1 VTRLARKTFKALQ
14 VRNYRLYFVGQIVSV
29 SGTWMQGVAQS
40 WLVLQLTGSGAA
52 LGLVLGAQFLPT
64 LVAGP
69 LGGVVADRF
78 PKRRLL
84 LITNTA
90 AGLLALVLGLLT
102 ATGLVQLWM
111 VFVLAFL
118 LGITNALDNPAR
130 QTFVQEMVG
139 PQLLPNA
146 VSLNSVVMNSSRM
159 IGPAT
164 AGVLIA
170 TVGLAACFLINAA
183 SYLAVLVALALMR
196 TKDLELAPT
205 VARAKGQL
213 REGFRYVWATP
224 ALRTPLL
231 MMAAIGT
238 LTYEFAVTLPLLA
251 RFTFDGT
258 AGTYAAMSVTMA
270 SGAVAGGLVVAS
282 RGVPTSRRLTG
293 AAFVFGLVVLAVAAA
308 PTLPVVF
315 LLLPLLGASSI
326 TFIASSNATLQ
337 LTAPAEMKGRVMAL
351 FAVAFLGTTPIGGPI
366 VGWVAQATDPRIA
379 LALGGVVAVTAAI
392 VGARSLRRNA
402 PQHVPALEV
411 PPTPL
416 VRTGSDGP
424 RHGADAPTAAA
435 AAAA

>member
-1 VTRLARKTFKALQ
+1 VKRVAKRTFKALE
-14 VRNYRLYFVGQIVSV
+14 VRNYRLYFIGQIISV

-52 LGLVLGAQFLPT
+52 LGAVLGVQFLPT
-64 LVAGP
+64 LFAGP
-69 LGGVVADRF
+69 LGGVIADRF

-90 AGLLALVLGLLT
+90 AGLLALTLGLLT

-118 LGITNALDNPAR
+118 LGCTNALDNPAR

-139 PQLLPNA
+139 PTQLTNA
-146 VSLNSVVMNSSRM
+146 ISLNSVVMNSSRM

-183 SYLAVLVALALMR
+183 SYLAVLAAIGMMR
-196 TKDLELAPT
+196 TRELHTLPT

-231 MMAAIGT
+231 MMAAVGT

-251 RFTFDGT
+251 KFTFGGD

-270 SGAVAGGLVVAS
+270 SGAVVGGLVVAS
-282 RGVPTSRRLTG
+282 RGTPTSKRLTG
-293 AAFVFGLVVLAVAAA
+293 AALVFGLVVLAVSAA
-308 PTLPVVF
+308 PTLPLVF
-315 LLLPLLGASSI
+315 LLLPIVGASSI
-326 TFIASSNATLQ
+326 TFIATSNATLQ
-337 LTAPAEMKGRVMAL
+337 LTAPPEMKGRVMAL

-366 VGWVAQATDPRIA
+366 VGWIAETTDPRIA
-379 LALGGVVAVTAAI
+379 LALGGLVAVVAAR
-392 VGARSLRRNA
+392 VGARSLRSVGPEHATVLDEPAA
-402 PQHVPALEV
+402 PLGRIATEQPAE
-411 PPTPL
+411 P
-416 VRTGSDGP
+416 
-424 RHGADAPTAAA
+424 PTAAA
-435 AAAA
+435 A

>member
-1 VTRLARKTFKALQ
+1 MTKLARKTFKALS
-14 VRNYRLYFVGQIVSV
+14 VRNYRLYFFGQIVSV

-40 WLVLQLTGSGAA
+40 WLVLQLTGSGTA

-64 LVAGP
+64 LLGGP

-84 LITNTA
+84 LMTNTA

-139 PQLLPNA
+139 PTLLPNA

-183 SYLAVLVALALMR
+183 SYIAVLAAIGLMR
-196 TKDLELAPT
+196 TKDLHAGPT
-205 VARAKGQL
+205 VAKAKGQL
-213 REGFRYVWATP
+213 REGFQYVWKTP

-231 MMAAIGT
+231 MMGAIGT

-251 RFTFDGT
+251 RFTFDGD
-258 AGTYAAMSVTMA
+258 AGTYAAMSVVMA
-270 SGAVAGGLVVAS
+270 AGAVLGGLVVAS
-282 RGVPTSRRLTG
+282 RGTPTSKRLTG
-293 AAFVFGLVVLAVAAA
+293 AAFVFGIVVLAVAAA
-308 PTLPVVF
+308 PSLPVVF
-315 LLLPLLGASSI
+315 LLLPLVGASSI
-326 TFIASSNATLQ
+326 TFIATSNATLQ

-366 VGWVAQATDPRIA
+366 VGWIAQVTDPRVA
-379 LALGGVVAVTAAI
+379 LALGGVVAIVAARI
-392 VGARSLRRNA
+392 GARSLRRTA
-402 PQHVPALEV
+402 SPEHATVLDV
-411 PPTPL
+411 PPTSISRPAPQDDL
-416 VRTGSDGP
+416 PVEP
-424 RHGADAPTAAA
+424 RPAAA
-435 AAAA
+435 A

>member
-1 VTRLARKTFKALQ
+1 MKRVAKRTFKALE
-14 VRNYRLYFVGQIVSV
+14 VRNYRLYFIGQIISV

-52 LGLVLGAQFLPT
+52 LGAVLGVQFLPT
-64 LVAGP
+64 LFAGP
-69 LGGVVADRF
+69 LGGVIADRF

-90 AGLLALVLGLLT
+90 AGLLALTLGLLT

-118 LGITNALDNPAR
+118 LGCTNALDNPAR

-139 PQLLPNA
+139 PTQLTNA
-146 VSLNSVVMNSSRM
+146 ISLNSVVMNSSRM

-183 SYLAVLVALALMR
+183 SYLAVLAAIGMMR
-196 TKDLELAPT
+196 TRELHTLPT

-231 MMAAIGT
+231 MMAAVGT

-251 RFTFDGT
+251 KFTFGGD

-270 SGAVAGGLVVAS
+270 SGAVVGGLVVAS
-282 RGVPTSRRLTG
+282 RGTPTSKRLTG
-293 AAFVFGLVVLAVAAA
+293 AALVFGLVVLAVSAA
-308 PTLPVVF
+308 PTLPLVF
-315 LLLPLLGASSI
+315 LLLPIVGASSI
-326 TFIASSNATLQ
+326 TFIATSNATLQ
-337 LTAPAEMKGRVMAL
+337 LTAPPEMKGRVMAL

-366 VGWVAQATDPRIA
+366 VGWIAETTDPRIA
-379 LALGGVVAVTAAI
+379 LALGGLVAVVAAR
-392 VGARSLRRNA
+392 VGARSLRSVGPEHATVLDEPAA
-402 PQHVPALEV
+402 PLGRIATEQPAE
-411 PPTPL
+411 P
-416 VRTGSDGP
+416 
-424 RHGADAPTAAA
+424 PTAAA
-435 AAAA
+435 A

>member
-1 VTRLARKTFKALQ
+1 MSPVGRVARRTFKALEI
-14 VRNYRLYFVGQIVSV
+14 RNYRLYFIGQIISV

-64 LVAGP
+64 LFAGP
-69 LGGVVADRF
+69 LGGVIADRF

-90 AGLLALVLGLLT
+90 AGLLALTLGLLT

-118 LGITNALDNPAR
+118 LGCTNALDNPAR

-139 PQLLPNA
+139 PAQLTNA
-146 VSLNSVVMNSSRM
+146 ISLNSVVMNTSRM
-159 IGPAT
+159 IGPAI

-170 TVGLAACFLINAA
+170 TVGLEACFLINAA
-183 SYLAVLVALALMR
+183 SYLAVLAAIGMMR
-196 TKDLELAPT
+196 TADLHTLPT
-205 VARAKGQL
+205 IERAKGQL

-231 MMAAIGT
+231 MMTAIGA

-251 RFTFDGT
+251 KFTFDGD

-270 SGAVAGGLVVAS
+270 AGAVTGGLVVAS
-282 RGVPTSRRLTG
+282 RGTPTSKRLTG
-293 AAFVFGLVVLAVAAA
+293 AALVFGLLVVALAAA
-308 PTLPVVF
+308 PSLAVVF
-315 LLLPLLGASSI
+315 LILPLIGASSI
-326 TFIASSNATLQ
+326 TFIATSNATLQ
-337 LTAPAEMKGRVMAL
+337 LTAPAAMKGRVMAL

-366 VGWVAQATDPRIA
+366 VGWIAEATDPRIA
-379 LALGGVVAVTAAI
+379 LALGGVIAITAARI
-392 VGARSLRRNA
+392 GARSLGRLDA
-402 PQHVPALEV
+402 EHAVSVAGDTPLGPTGSEISVAQ
-411 PPTPL
+411 PTP
-416 VRTGSDGP
+416 
-424 RHGADAPTAAA
+424 AAA
-435 AAAA
+435 A

>member
-1 VTRLARKTFKALQ
+1 MSRLARKTFKALQ

-69 LGGVVADRF
+69 VGGVVADRF
-78 PKRRLL
+78 SKRRLL
-84 LITNTA
+84 VVTNVA

-139 PQLLPNA
+139 PALLPNA

-159 IGPAT
+159 IGPAA
-164 AGVLIA
+164 AGVLIT

-183 SYLAVLVALALMR
+183 SYLAVLVALGLMR
-196 TKDLELAPT
+196 TGDLHRSPT

-213 REGFRYVWATP
+213 REGLRYVWRTP

-231 MMAAIGT
+231 MMTAVGA

-251 RFTFDGT
+251 KFTFGGD
-258 AGTYAAMSVTMA
+258 AGTYAAMSVVMA
-270 SGAVAGGLVVAS
+270 AGAVLGGLVVAS
-282 RGVPTSRRLTG
+282 RGTPTSRRLTG
-293 AAFVFGLVVLAVAAA
+293 AAAALGVVVLAIAAA
-308 PTLPVVF
+308 PTLPTVF
-315 LLLPLLGASSI
+315 LLLPLVGAASI
-326 TFIASSNATLQ
+326 TFISTSNATLQ
-337 LTAPAEMKGRVMAL
+337 LTAPPAMRGRVMAL

-366 VGWVAQATDPRIA
+366 VGWVAEATDPRVA
-379 LALGGVVAVTAAI
+379 LAIGGLVAIGAAGLGAQ
-392 VGARSLRRNA
+392 SLRRSEA
-402 PQHVPALEV
+402 PQTPLREV
-411 PPTPL
+411 PTADPP
-416 VRTGSDGP
+416 RTD
-424 RHGADAPTAAA
+424 RTDRTEPTAAQPTPA
-435 AAAA
+435 AA